1 MFLLKPLHVSG
12 LLQQPSMRIQRYERD
27 LVCEIFHFRSQGQKR
42 FWDLAWPG
50 AFYKG
55 RPVCLF
61 YLGVMARREM
71 STRTDQMQRWAELD
85 LHCEIDAP
93 KTRTHRL
100 EKRAAVATASTSD
113 GTFKLDID
121 LMDFRHRTGKQSLQG
136 LDEPYCGQSTLS
148 EDRGS
153 NRLRIDDVEIEATD
167 ANITFCRN
175 RSDDSWALIQ
185 NSLQP
190 GLISIKVGEDVQTI
204 PMTSMG
210 TALYENGQLSIREVL
225 S

>member
-1 MFLLKPLHVSG
+1 
-12 LLQQPSMRIQRYERD
+12 
-27 LVCEIFHFRSQGQKR
+27 
-42 FWDLAWPG
+42 
-50 AFYKG
+50 
-55 RPVCLF
+55 
-61 YLGVMARREM
+61 
-71 STRTDQMQRWAELD
+71 
-85 LHCEIDAP
+85 
-93 KTRTHRL
+93 
-100 EKRAAVATASTSD
+100 
-113 GTFKLDID
+113 
-121 LMDFRHRTGKQSLQG
+121 MDFRHRTGKQSLQG
-136 LDEPYCGQSTLS
+136 LDGPYCGQRTLS

-210 TALYENGQLSIREVL
+210 YRPI
-225 S
+225 